1 MGCSFSRNA
10 TRSNHALGKILS
22 LRSSGNA
29 DGVIASYNGQS
40 KIWQLAV
47 ERNHQIN
54 IDLFTL
60 CVWLLGLD
68 RIPIG
73 NWHVQYIYIIA
84 FVFSKYFHAFL
95 FSKFLSICFLASIEL
110 CYKQIP
116 MRSGKLWLEV
126 LDWLQ

>member
-29 DGVIASYNGQS
+29 DRVIASYNGQS

-73 NWHVQYIYIIA
+73 N
-84 FVFSKYFHAFL
+84 
-95 FSKFLSICFLASIEL
+95 
-110 CYKQIP
+110 
-116 MRSGKLWLEV
+116 
-126 LDWLQ
+126 